1 VCAFLFDIS
10 EPKEE
15 DVHADVACIDAVLQI
30 ITILPKNELFGSRII
45 GMCLHLHCCPI
56 EELLE

>member
-1 VCAFLFDIS
+1 LFDIS

-15 DVHADVACIDAVLQI
+15 DVNADVACIDAVLQI